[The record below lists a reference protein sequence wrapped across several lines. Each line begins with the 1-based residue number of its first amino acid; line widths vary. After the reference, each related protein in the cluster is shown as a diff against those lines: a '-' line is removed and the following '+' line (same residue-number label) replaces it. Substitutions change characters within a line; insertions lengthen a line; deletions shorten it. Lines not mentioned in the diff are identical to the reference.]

1 MGEGRGREVLVC
13 NPRLLEEGFT
23 CITAK
28 IKGLGTI
35 APVPFQYRRPCTEV
49 GKCDDLHF
57 FPCHLELESTMISK
71 SILKLHSEKLKPLWL
86 VFFQSTFSEFFF
98 SYLPQRFY
106 KAFYTPKF
114 EVG

>member
-71 SILKLHSEKLKPLWL
+71 SFLKLHSDSYTKRTRANITYLCC
-86 VFFQSTFSEFFF
+86 VFFTNHSFRG
-98 SYLPQRFY
+98 L
-106 KAFYTPKF
+106 
-114 EVG
+114 